1 MHIKH
6 NYTKKV
12 SKRPKKQV
20 FGHFIKFGCF
30 GTSDIANSDRGKW
43 PLAIDS
49 NQGCGNPL
57 NLCIIITIKHKRAKN
72 ETFGHCYQVKLAS
85 SCTISLNI
93 MEPMLQ
99 RFVRRL
105 VKRFDGWKVWRFEHL
120 EVTKVEICALRHVA
134 VLSFSWARTWES
146 HPSVRYPKSGTSR
159 HRILPKLG
167 MMLKDN
173 ECSRVTGPD
182 FLGKIIFINYSWKW
196 FLAIFWRLGPQ
207 MDLILHI
214 LIVLTGLHDLLFES
228 LVFCI
233 IKGH

>member
-1 MHIKH
+1 M
-6 NYTKKV
+6 
-12 SKRPKKQV
+12 
-20 FGHFIKFGCF
+20 
-30 GTSDIANSDRGKW
+30 SDITYSDKGKW

-134 VLSFSWARTWES
+134 VLNFSWARTWER
-146 HPSVRYPKSGTSR
+146 HVSVRVSVHRSSDTSR
-159 HRILPKLG
+159 HWILTKLG
-167 MMLKDN
+167 MMLEDIK
-173 ECSRVTGPD
+173 CRKVTRP
-182 FLGKIIFINYSWKW
+182 FFPGKINLINYSWKS

-214 LIVLTGLHDLLFES
+214 LIVLNGLHDLVMVP
-228 LVFCI
+228 LVLCI

>member
-1 MHIKH
+1 MLE
-6 NYTKKV
+6 NRFW
-12 SKRPKKQV
+12 SE
-20 FGHFIKFGCF
+20 FGCF
-30 GTSDIANSDRGKW
+30 GMSDITYSDKGKW

-105 VKRFDGWKVWRFEHL
+105 VKRFDGRKVWRFEHL

-134 VLSFSWARTWES
+134 VPQLQLRPTAEKIVR
-146 HPSVRYPKSGTSR
+146 PSVRPSVCPKVM
-159 HRILPKLG
+159 ILP
-167 MMLKDN
+167 
-173 ECSRVTGPD
+173 
-182 FLGKIIFINYSWKW
+182 
-196 FLAIFWRLGPQ
+196 AIG
-207 MDLILHI
+207 
-214 LIVLTGLHDLLFES
+214 S
-228 LVFCI
+228 LQFSVRS
-233 IKGH
+233 